1 MGPKG
6 TSVASGEAHPDVRV
20 VLLGRTGLDAALRLD
35 PGIELV
41 RVKTPLEAIGEVAN
55 PIDDQSPLR
64 AVVVVGTKVKELDEV
79 PEGAAD
85 LVSSLRVAHPGIV
98 VLGVQNGSVLPSA
111 YDAGLNPDVAPEM
124 LRQAMRWSPGAAEQP
139 DGLSPMRAAAGSEM
153 KIGPRAARASVSPSA
168 TAPTHPTATPALPG
182 TARAAATDPESVIL
196 ASMGVG
202 METTDATKPGGPKAA
217 AVGACATGTETGD
230 LALVA
235 SLVKGV
241 DPLPL
246 ALAMIR
252 ARTGD
257 QSVEL
262 LGPADGGA
270 RDARC
275 VPVVWEAANFGDLRA
290 SRVTPEA
297 LGAHARW
304 LAGWLRLRDQQ
315 NQLRT
320 AAFTDPLT
328 GAWNRRYFDRFI
340 STALE
345 QARASRTYLTVLLF
359 DIDNFKKYNDL
370 YGHDAGDEILREAVR
385 LLRSVIRPTDRVCR
399 VGGDEFAVIFHE
411 PQGPRQTGSIHP
423 TDVLAI
429 AGRFQQQILNH
440 RFPKLLNCAPGTL
453 TISGGL
459 ATFPWDGATPAEL
472 LAKADQLAMQSKRQG
487 KNAITI
493 GPGAMRLMEP

>member
-1 MGPKG
+1 M
-6 TSVASGEAHPDVRV
+6 

-55 PIDDQSPLR
+55 PIDDQSPAR
-64 AVVVVGTKVKELDEV
+64 AVVVVGTKVKELEER
-79 PEGAAD
+79 PESAAD
-85 LVSSLRVAHPGIV
+85 FVSSLRVAHPGIV
-98 VLGVQNGSVLPSA
+98 VIGVQNGLVLPSA
-111 YDAGLNPDVAPEM
+111 FDAGLDPGASPEM
-124 LRQAMRWSPGAAEQP
+124 LRLAMRWSPGAADRP
-139 DGLSPMRAAAGSEM
+139 GGLSP
-153 KIGPRAARASVSPSA
+153 IGGAPAPELKTDSRA
-168 TAPTHPTATPALPG
+168 TAAPTSAPATPPASQPAPAAP
-182 TARAAATDPESVIL
+182 ARAATTDPESLIL

-202 METTDATKPGGPKAA
+202 VDTSNPERPGGQRAPA
-217 AVGACATGTETGD
+217 GTELGD

-235 SLVKGV
+235 SLVKGG

-275 VPVVWEAANFGDLRA
+275 VPVVWESANFGDLRA
-290 SRVTPEA
+290 SRVTPDA

-340 STALE
+340 STAVE
-345 QARASRTYLTVLLF
+345 QARTNRTYLTVLLF

-411 PQGPRQTGSIHP
+411 PQGPRQTGSSHP

-493 GPGAMRLMEP
+493 GPGAMRLLEP

>member
-1 MGPKG
+1 M
-6 TSVASGEAHPDVRV
+6 ASGEAHPDVRV

-55 PIDDQSPLR
+55 PIDDASPGR
-64 AVVVVGTKVKELDEV
+64 AVVVVGSKVKELDDQ
-79 PEGAAD
+79 PGGAAD
-85 LVSSLRVAHPGIV
+85 FVSSLRIAHPGVV
-98 VLGVQNGSVLPSA
+98 VLGVQNGSVLPPA
-111 YDAGLNPDVAPEM
+111 YDAGLNPGVSPEM
-124 LRQAMRWSPGAAEQP
+124 LRRAMRWSPGAADQP
-139 DGLSPMRAAAGSEM
+139 EGLSPLREGPLKLGTIAAKAQAGVQATV
-153 KIGPRAARASVSPSA
+153 PRSPDAAPSP
-168 TAPTHPTATPALPG
+168 TAPTMPSAPASP
-182 TARAAATDPESVIL
+182 ARGSATDPESLIL

-202 METTDATKPGGPKAA
+202 TEGSDAARSVAA
-217 AVGACATGTETGD
+217 KVSSGAEPGD

-235 SLVKGV
+235 SLVKGG

-246 ALAMIR
+246 ALALIR

-257 QSVEL
+257 HSVEL

-275 VPVVWEAANFGDLRA
+275 VPVVWESANFGDLRA

-297 LGAHARW
+297 LGVHARW

-340 STALE
+340 STAVE

-411 PQGPRQTGSIHP
+411 PQGPRQTGSSHP